1 MNSQNNQNSMLP
13 IENKPH
19 NSSASLGMSR
29 DSNASKNSINSFS
42 NPMDTHKPD
51 PYSNTNQS
59 MNSNNNGQIQSMMES
74 TVRDQEKMVQSRKDD
89 IAVMSSTH
97 NSNNQLLKS
106 LKEKSEQLRKE
117 LDRLN
122 AEYKNM
128 RSKVT
133 QQNTDIH
140 KEVNQIA
147 DLSQQIAKTA
157 R

>member
-1 MNSQNNQNSMLP
+1 
-13 IENKPH
+13 
-19 NSSASLGMSR
+19 
-29 DSNASKNSINSFS
+29 
-42 NPMDTHKPD
+42 MDTHKPD

-97 NSNNQLLKS
+97 NFNNQLLKS